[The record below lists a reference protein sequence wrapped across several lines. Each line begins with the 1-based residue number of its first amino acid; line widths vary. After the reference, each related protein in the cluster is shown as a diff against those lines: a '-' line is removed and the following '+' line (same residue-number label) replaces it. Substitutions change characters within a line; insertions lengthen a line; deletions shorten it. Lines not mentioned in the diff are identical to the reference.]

1 MKSISIKFFLHV
13 IFVLGAVGSLSA
25 QELPTS
31 QAQIQLSFA
40 PLVKKVSPA
49 VVNIYTQTVNKNP
62 VSPNPLFDDPFFK
75 EFFDNTLMMRA
86 PQIQQSLGSGVI
98 ISPEGLIVTNNH
110 VIQGSDEI
118 VVVLNDGREFAAK
131 VVAAD
136 PRFDLALIRIN
147 AGNQPFPTLLLRDSD
162 EVEIGELV
170 LAIGNPFGFNQTVTS
185 GIISALARTDIGIA
199 DFSFFIQTDAS
210 INPGNSGGALI
221 TTDGRLVGI
230 NSAIYSRS
238 GGSVGIGFAIPSN
251 MVRAFLNAEKTGGRL
266 IRPWLGAAGEDLSLD
281 NMRKLGLADRKGS
294 IITQLFPN
302 SPAEQAGLKVG
313 DVVTALNNRTIENS
327 QALRFRLATITAG
340 DVINLTIWRNKQSMN
355 LAVTPISPPDKPDLN
370 QTTLKGDSA
379 LAGAVVGNISP
390 AFAEWY
396 SLDGFWSGV
405 IILNTE
411 RGALAG
417 RSGFIRGDI
426 ISSVNGE
433 KIETIADLTAAL
445 EKVKG
450 TRNLQV
456 QIYRQGQLRTINFR

>member
-1 MKSISIKFFLHV
+1 MKSISIKFFLYI

-31 QAQIQLSFA
+31 QEQIQLSFA
-40 PLVKKVSPA
+40 PLVKRVSPA
-49 VVNIYTQTVNKNP
+49 VVNIYTQTVNRNP
-62 VSPNPLFDDPFFK
+62 VSQNPLFDDPFFK

-110 VIQGSDEI
+110 VIQDSDEI
-118 VVVLNDGREFAAK
+118 VVVLNDGREFGAK

-136 PRFDLALIRIN
+136 PRFDLALIRISG
-147 AGNQPFPTLLLRDSD
+147 GNQPFPTLQLRDSD

-221 TTDGRLVGI
+221 TMDGRLVGI

-281 NMRKLGLADRKGS
+281 NMRKLGLVDRKGS

-302 SPAEQAGLKVG
+302 SPAEQAGLKIG
-313 DVVTALNNRTIENS
+313 DVVTALNGRTIENS
-327 QALRFRLATITAG
+327 QALRFRLATTTVG
-340 DVINLTIWRNKQSMN
+340 DSINLTIWRNKQAMN
-355 LAVTPISPPDKPDLN
+355 FAVTPISPPDKPYLN
-370 QTTLKGDSA
+370 ETTLKGDNA

-390 AFAEWY
+390 AFAERY

-426 ISSVNGE
+426 ISSVNGQ

-450 TRNLQV
+450 TRTLQV